1 MRRAALLAFVL
12 IGCGETPPTEWDRQ
26 IAAVRAGGSDAIIFE
41 AGTVRPD
48 DLRDLRDDC
57 GSLRRL
63 TLRRT
68 TPGPPVCAGED
79 FTTPLTDAAEVLP
92 NLERLDCDGPVRLA
106 GLAPHLLA
114 LVHLNLPAA
123 AAGGGDLA
131 ALAEAQP
138 RLELLRLHAPGLTDA
153 DAAVLGGFG
162 HLRFLHLL
170 AAPLTDAAVPSL
182 VAPPRLESLY
192 LDGSRL
198 TADGWAE
205 MHRLRPDLH
214 LHADDRHP
222 AGGH

>member
-12 IGCGETPPTEWDRQ
+12 IGCGEKPPTAWDRQ
-26 IAAVRAGGSDAIIFE
+26 IAAVRAGASDAVVVE
-41 AGTVRPD
+41 AGAVRPD
-48 DLRDLRDDC
+48 DLRDLREGC
-57 GSLRRL
+57 GLLRRL
-63 TLRRT
+63 TLRRA
-68 TPGPPVCAGED
+68 TPGPAVCVGDD
-79 FTTPLTDAAEVLP
+79 FTAALAGAAGHLP
-92 NLERLDCDGPVRLA
+92 NLERLDCGGPVRVA
-106 GLAPHLLA
+106 ALAPHLPP

-123 AAGGGDLA
+123 AAGGGDLI

-153 DAAVLGGFG
+153 DAAALGGFG

-170 AAPLTDAAVPSL
+170 AAPLTDAAVPHL
-182 VAPPRLESLY
+182 AALPRLESLY

-198 TADGWAE
+198 TAHGWAE
-205 MHRLRPDLH
+205 LHRLRPDLH